1 MEEYKL
7 SNLNHRRQGKKK
19 QRRKKTG
26 RKKCN
31 EQKTITKILDFNPSI
46 WITTL
51 NVRGLNI
58 PVKDRDYQ
66 IGFFF

>member
-7 SNLNHRRQGKKK
+7 SNLNHRRQGKKTE
-19 QRRKKTG
+19 RRKKTG

-46 WITTL
+46 
-51 NVRGLNI
+51 
-58 PVKDRDYQ
+58 
-66 IGFFF
+66 